1 MQSNFL
7 FFPYRLSFSKIGIID
22 EENRITKMINI
33 EHVTELEKKN
43 VFLSCHV
50 RKTMKKPWV
59 SLESQESID
68 NFFVFLLFFVIITI
82 TDGRKS
88 VLIRPMNFDF
98 AVLKN
103 TEDNYK

>member
-1 MQSNFL
+1 MQSSFL

-33 EHVTELEKKN
+33 EHVTELEKKKC
-43 VFLSCHV
+43 FLSYHV

-59 SLESQESID
+59 SLQESID
-68 NFFVFLLFFVIITI
+68 IFFFVCFFFVIITI

>member
-1 MQSNFL
+1 MQSSFL

-33 EHVTELEKKN
+33 EHVTELEKKKC
-43 VFLSCHV
+43 FLYYHV
-50 RKTMKKPWV
+50 RKTMKKPRV
-59 SLESQESID
+59 SLQESID
-68 NFFVFLLFFVIITI
+68 NFFFVCFFFVIITI

>member
-1 MQSNFL
+1 MQSSFL

-33 EHVTELEKKN
+33 EHVTELEKKKC
-43 VFLSCHV
+43 FLSYHV

-59 SLESQESID
+59 SLQESID
-68 NFFVFLLFFVIITI
+68 NFFFVCFFFVIITI

>member
-1 MQSNFL
+1 MQSSFL

-50 RKTMKKPWV
+50 RKTMKKPWD
-59 SLESQESID
+59 SLQESID
-68 NFFVFLLFFVIITI
+68 NFFLFLFFLL
-82 TDGRKS
+82 S
-88 VLIRPMNFDF
+88 
-98 AVLKN
+98 
-103 TEDNYK
+103 